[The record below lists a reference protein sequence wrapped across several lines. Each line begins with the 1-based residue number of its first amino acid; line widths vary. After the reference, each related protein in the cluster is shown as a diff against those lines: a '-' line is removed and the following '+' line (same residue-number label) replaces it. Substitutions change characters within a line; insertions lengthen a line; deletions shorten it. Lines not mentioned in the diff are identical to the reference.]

1 MWLFFRPRF
10 RLHPKYGQSWLLRKG
25 VMDINDGR
33 KQGDKKDYHV
43 FGALLSLPYILSNL
57 TPKQLFR
64 VNIIILIFTIKET
77 GNFQI

>member
-1 MWLFFRPRF
+1 MGVFSDPGSD
-10 RLHPKYGQSWLLRKG
+10 YTQSMVRVGYLGNVLWMLMMEGSR
-25 VMDINDGR
+25 
-33 KQGDKKDYHV
+33 GDEKDYHV

-77 GNFQI
+77 RNF